1 MYSSESEI
9 EDVVRGFETCVT
21 DKSAFKHRE
30 HLTVGV
36 WYLQTMHTTAAV
48 ERMRTALLRFVD
60 HHGVPR
66 EKYSEEVTVFW
77 IDLIAEKL
85 RELAPTTSL
94 VEKCNYVITN
104 TDGMDF
110 SRRAINQTVR
120 TPTSQAV
127 TEESLARS

>member
-30 HLTVGV
+30 HLTVAV
-36 WYLQTMHTTAAV
+36 RYLQTMDTKAAV
-48 ERMRTALLRFVD
+48 ERMRTGLLRFVD

-77 IDLIAEKL
+77 IELIAEKL

-94 VEKCNYVITN
+94 VEKCNYVIKN
-104 TDGMDF
+104 TDRTDF
-110 SRRAINQTVR
+110 IPRAHK
-120 TPTSQAV
+120 PAFQAAV
-127 TEESLARS
+127 EESLARS